1 MTQTAT
7 QNPTLHLLC
16 GKIAS
21 GKSTLSAELA
31 ARPLTV
37 IISEDQWLARLYA
50 GEMHDVADY
59 VRCSAKLRDAMAPHL
74 VALLQAGMSVVLD
87 FPANTLANR
96 HWMKGIVE
104 ASGADNRLYF
114 LDVPDEVCKARLRA
128 RNQAGEHDF
137 SATDQQFDFIT
148 SFFVPPQAEEGF
160 NIVVSR
166 SSV

>member
-1 MTQTAT
+1 MAQSVAVK
-7 QNPTLHLLC
+7 PTLHMLC

-31 ARPLTV
+31 AHSMTV

-50 GEMHDVADY
+50 GELNHVADY
-59 VRCSAKLRDAMAPHL
+59 VRCSAKLREAMAPHL
-74 VALLQAGMSVVLD
+74 IALLQAGMSVVLD

-96 HWMKGIVE
+96 QWMKGIVE
-104 ASGADNRLYF
+104 QSGANNSLYF
-114 LDVPDEVCKARLRA
+114 LDVADDVCKARLRA

-148 SFFVPPQAEEGF
+148 SFFVPPTEAEGF
-160 NIVVSR
+160 NIVVMTPPA
-166 SSV
+166 